1 MTKTDARDNCDNCVG
16 ISYLS
21 GRATDDVAEVLLG
34 ISKGN
39 PAAWDE
45 VLLRYSKVV
54 SATVRSFGLQESDTL
69 DAIQTTWLRLA
80 ENVDQVQY
88 PERLGGWLA
97 TTARREC
104 LRILRQ
110 AGMDIVLTR
119 PLRARCGVFGRS

>member
-1 MTKTDARDNCDNCVG
+1 MTKTDARDNCVG
-16 ISYLS
+16 VSYFS
-21 GRATDDVAEVLLG
+21 AHAADDAAQVLLG

-45 VLLRYSKVV
+45 VLLGYSKVV
-54 SATVRSFGLQESDTL
+54 SATVRSFRLQDSDSL

-80 ENVDQVQY
+80 ENVDQVQC

-110 AGMDIVLTR
+110 ADMDTVLTR
-119 PLRARCGVFGRS
+119 HLRTRCGVLGRS

>member
-1 MTKTDARDNCDNCVG
+1 MTKTDARDNCVG
-16 ISYLS
+16 VSYFS
-21 GRATDDVAEVLLG
+21 AHATDDAAQVLLG

-110 AGMDIVLTR
+110 ADMDTVLTR
-119 PLRARCGVFGRS
+119 HLRTRCGVLGRS